1 MANHASARKRVRRN
15 SRRAEINGD
24 RRSRVRTF
32 IKYVDQAIKD
42 GDVKRA
48 EQAFAQAKPE
58 LDRSSARGVFHKNT
72 VARTTSR
79 LSARIKTLKQGSA

>member
-1 MANHASARKRVRRN
+1 MANHASARKRIRRN
-15 SRRAEINGD
+15 GRRAAINRD

-32 IKYVDQAIKD
+32 IKYVDKAIQE

-48 EQAFAQAKPE
+48 EQAFEQAKPE
-58 LDRSSARGVFHKNT
+58 LDRGCAKGAFHKNT

-79 LSARIKTLKQGSA
+79 LSARIKALKEGSA